1 MAAPIIFTGISFP
14 FRARDGE
21 FPVSATDDDLIKE
34 SLLQLV
40 LTSRGERIMRPDLGN
55 GVLGLVFENN
65 TEVLSD
71 MIRAELQSAISR
83 FEPRVSLVDTLTR
96 RKESSVT
103 VTIRY
108 VIRANG
114 REGLLTVD
122 IPSPGA

>member
-1 MAAPIIFTGISFP
+1 M
-14 FRARDGE
+14 
-21 FPVSATDDDLIKE
+21 SATDDDLIKE